1 MGLRVRWLKGDKGGS
16 EMAGVLGSL
25 VLGEQK
31 TKDPRGTVVSFPNKM
46 RARGGGGCSSF
57 CFKRVSSGGCL
68 RVGARKGEVVYDFLW
83 FRVSL

>member
-16 EMAGVLGSL
+16 EMAGLLGSL

-46 RARGGGGCSSF
+46 RARGGGGAAAPFAS
-57 CFKRVSSGGCL
+57 RG
-68 RVGARKGEVVYDFLW
+68 
-83 FRVSL
+83 